1 MSDKK
6 YNKEDCLVLLN
17 EKYKELQSQSIER
30 YPQRSDFSDREVVAI
45 KAFLGPWPRALE
57 AAGIKPPRDDDRP
70 QRNKEKRARAKRTRI
85 AALKKL
91 ERERK
96 KNGGG
101 AQCQIAKLSLWR
113 LPRTLSKQRLLIR
126 IKLYS
131 TPRSVPTAKKI
142 CAVIMARITLVHPI
156 AAHPS

>member
-57 AAGIKPPRDDDRP
+57 AAGIKPPR
-70 QRNKEKRARAKRTRI
+70 EKRS
-85 AALKKL
+85 
-91 ERERK
+91 
-96 KNGGG
+96 
-101 AQCQIAKLSLWR
+101 Q
-113 LPRTLSKQRLLIR
+113 
-126 IKLYS
+126 S
-131 TPRSVPTAKKI
+131 T
-142 CAVIMARITLVHPI
+142 HN
-156 AAHPS
+156 

>member
-101 AQCQIAKLSLWR
+101 VQ
-113 LPRTLSKQRLLIR
+113 
-126 IKLYS
+126 
-131 TPRSVPTAKKI
+131 
-142 CAVIMARITLVHPI
+142 
-156 AAHPS
+156 